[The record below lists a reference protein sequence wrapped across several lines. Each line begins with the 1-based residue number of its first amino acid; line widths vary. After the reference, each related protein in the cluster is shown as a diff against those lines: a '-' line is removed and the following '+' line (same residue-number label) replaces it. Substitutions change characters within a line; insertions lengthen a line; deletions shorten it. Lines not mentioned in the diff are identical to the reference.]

1 MLAGNFGWNSQGEEG
16 ALDRGGLYLLKE
28 NVGRVF
34 SVLYYLDRL
43 DHLDHQV
50 VLEDRR

>member
-1 MLAGNFGWNSQGEEG
+1 MLAGNFGWNSQGEE
-16 ALDRGGLYLLKE
+16 GGLYLLKE

-43 DHLDHQV
+43 VHLDHQV
-50 VLEDRR
+50 VLEDRRWE